1 MKISVGVKIFGVV
14 VVLMI
19 LVGAAAWYNAD
30 KLQDVQTLLQDVHD
44 TYIPAYQGLARANL
58 RSVEEGLYARRLV
71 ITRLQA
77 PDDKATI
84 QRLELAASGKSRDAD
99 AELAAVPM
107 RIWGFS
113 SSFPAA
119 RHPESARR
127 PPPMSN

>member
-58 RSVEEGLYARRLV
+58 RSVEEGLYAPARDHAAAGAGRQGDDPAPGAGGKWQIERCRCRAGGCPAHHRPGDL
-71 ITRLQA
+71 RLQQ
-77 PDDKATI
+77 PRG
-84 QRLELAASGKSRDAD
+84 Q
-99 AELAAVPM
+99 
-107 RIWGFS
+107 
-113 SSFPAA
+113 A
-119 RHPESARR
+119 RA
-127 PPPMSN
+127 